1 MTCQPLTIVGT
12 RLADASPLSTSRDTT
27 TGQRAASIPSAKI
40 ESPRSVKTM
49 RLSTP
54 ARETAMSVGAANPRI
69 AMDETH
75 DICGVS
81 GTFPTKKPT
90 TRRMTAVIFKDR
102 VT

>member
-1 MTCQPLTIVGT
+1 
-12 RLADASPLSTSRDTT
+12 
-27 TGQRAASIPSAKI
+27 
-40 ESPRSVKTM
+40 
-49 RLSTP
+49 
-54 ARETAMSVGAANPRI
+54 MSVGAANPRI

-90 TRRMTAVIFKDR
+90 TRRINAVIFTDR